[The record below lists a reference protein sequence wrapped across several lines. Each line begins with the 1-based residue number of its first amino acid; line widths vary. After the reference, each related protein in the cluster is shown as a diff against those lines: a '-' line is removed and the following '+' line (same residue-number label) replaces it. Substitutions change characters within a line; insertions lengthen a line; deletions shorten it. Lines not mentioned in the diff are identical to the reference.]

1 MKSLRID
8 FTLMLNFQEHQNYT
22 IYNNFSLQTE
32 KKDKKNYVTVCLNSK
47 KIVTIISFLL
57 LCLEKFKVYIKGGCS
72 A

>member
-1 MKSLRID
+1 
-8 FTLMLNFQEHQNYT
+8 MLNFQEQQNYT
-22 IYNNFSLQTE
+22 IYNSFSLQKQ
-32 KKDKKNYVTVCLNSK
+32 KKDKKNYVIRLNSK